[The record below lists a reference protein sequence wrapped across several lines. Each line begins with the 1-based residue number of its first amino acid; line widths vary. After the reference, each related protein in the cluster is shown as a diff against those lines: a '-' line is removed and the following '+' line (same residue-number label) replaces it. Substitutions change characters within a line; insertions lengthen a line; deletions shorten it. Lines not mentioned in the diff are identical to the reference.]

1 MDIVVPPVNRA
12 TLRRMGAE
20 ARQQGGAAKPLPRR
34 AEIPILDDAPKKSA
48 SNRYGPLVSALGR
61 QLSIPQLAAGGQSKT
76 QSVLMTRVERLAGI
90 TKDVVAKLE
99 GDVEKNLATI
109 TTPKMANNVMR
120 TARQMEGRG
129 MNSDEALGASLAFH
143 YLQGASAYHAGERDE
158 NAHGYAKALKYAT
171 ESVSRLKDRQTAR
184 LDGLGLVMPTGTIPS
199 AASLTASRGMTASK
213 PGLQVN
219 QLPVTNVQPLD
230 ASQENYLAGALNL
243 LKDNH
248 QPGAANL
255 LEWYQNPLRWWLD
268 KGPSGEYGRRM
279 ASFAVWSSPQI
290 RAVWDNPDLKAKNW
304 EWVRNHFVYW
314 THTNNN
320 ATTEELAAW
329 SLNAPEG
336 QTKDPA
342 GNYDVYRHMGS
353 LLAANWGWQSR
364 VWGLR
369 NGKPVPCFDRKWPEL
384 GVLRKEDCGWGDD
397 KVKMT
402 NDAIRN
408 VYPGGTPIENCIFN
422 AMMRTKWC
430 SVASSEGEVRN
441 FQNGTFRPGDW
452 TGAPVTQASIAE
464 KASKYVDVIGQAF
477 DWVIAQIRS
486 AANEVSALL
495 CKGFKAMFG
504 DTVGGF
510 VCKLVDVIIQIVF
523 GGIAILVKILKDL
536 TIGVVNLLLAIV
548 SGEFGIGTAERPG
561 ALRVMATTLNT
572 VVVDMLGLFTTLLY
586 PFTGPIPI
594 LKSEEKPGGY
604 LSLESVSIRLNDREP
619 LFCINIALATVGLVA
634 AAGPAVKLA
643 IGGLI
648 IAMAPGVAVVFG
660 QQFRSF
666 MLMLDKKKYEQTALE
681 TFENGLQTLVTLM
694 TSVVMAVMSMK
705 DLYNKFRDKYVEGAS
720 AAAGSE
726 QKGVTAFQKI
736 AIPLQKGLK
745 GLISAVVKFKFAEV
759 WEGIVALLPLV
770 AVIILALGSEAN
782 ATDLKLIIGETYDA
796 AAAVTVPLAK
806 TVKDAKKGWE
816 DITAQMTPAEKAQ
829 AAQEN
834 LNQVCI
840 DCAAAGVQCDGCS
853 TSDIPAAGGTKSV
866 RGDVVGGGKVEKKD
880 GKGLNNP
887 VVKGIGLG
895 PIIGV
900 SVAVGVGII
909 ALMAARKKA

>member
-20 ARQQGGAAKPLPRR
+20 ARQQGGAARPLPRR

-48 SNRYGPLVSALGR
+48 ASRYGPLVSALGR

-90 TKDVVAKLE
+90 TKDVVAKLD
-99 GDVEKNLATI
+99 GDVEQNLGLI
-109 TTPKMANNVMR
+109 TTPKMASSVMR
-120 TARQMEGRG
+120 TARQMQGKG
-129 MNSDEALGASLAFH
+129 MSESDALGSSLAFH
-143 YLQGASAYHAGERDE
+143 YLQGAAAHHAGERDE
-158 NAHGYAKALKYAT
+158 NAYGYAKALKAAT

-199 AASLTASRGMTASK
+199 AASLTASRGITASK

-219 QLPVTNVQPLD
+219 QLPVTNVRPLD
-230 ASQENYLAGALNL
+230 ASQENYLDGALNL
-243 LKDNH
+243 LKDGRAGG
-248 QPGAANL
+248 PEL
-255 LEWYQNPLRWWLD
+255 LDWYQNPLRWWLD

-279 ASFAVWSSPQI
+279 ASFAVFISPQI
-290 RAVWDNPDLKAKNW
+290 KAVWENPDLKAKNW
-304 EWVRNHFVYW
+304 NWVRNHFVYW

-320 ATTEELAAW
+320 ATTDELAAW
-329 SLNAPEG
+329 SLQAPEG
-336 QTKDPA
+336 QVNGPD

-369 NGKPVPCFDRKWPEL
+369 NGQDIPCFDRKWPEL
-384 GVLRKEDCGWGDD
+384 DVLRKEDCGWGDD
-397 KVKMT
+397 KPKMT

-422 AMMRTKWC
+422 ALMATKWC

-452 TGAPVTQASIAE
+452 TGAPKTQASIGD
-464 KASKYVDVIGQAF
+464 KAAKYVDVIGQAF
-477 DWVIAQIRS
+477 DWVIAKIRS

-510 VCKLVDVIIQIVF
+510 ICKLVDVIIQIVF
-523 GGIAILVKILKDL
+523 GGVAILVKILKDL
-536 TIGVVNLLLAIV
+536 TLGVVNLLVAIV
-548 SGEFGIGTAERPG
+548 SGEFGIGTAQKPG
-561 ALRVMATTLNT
+561 ALRVIATTLNT
-572 VVVDMLGLFTTLLY
+572 LIVDMLGLFTTLLY

-604 LSLESVSIRLNDREP
+604 LSLESAAQRLNDREP
-619 LFCINIALATVGLVA
+619 LFCINVALATVGLVA
-634 AAGPAVKLA
+634 AVGPAMKYA

-648 IAMAPGVAVVFG
+648 IAMAPGVAVIFG

-666 MLMLDKKKYEQTALE
+666 MLLLDKKKYEQTALE

-705 DLYNKFRDKYVEGAS
+705 DLYNKFREKYEQGAS
-720 AAAGSE
+720 AARGGGE
-726 QKGVTAFQKI
+726 KGASAFQKI

-745 GLISAVVKFKFAEV
+745 GLISAVIKFKFAEV

-770 AVIILALGSEAN
+770 AVIILAFGTEAT
-782 ATDLKLIIGETYDA
+782 AADLKLIIGETYDA
-796 AAAVTVPLAK
+796 AAAVTVPIAK
-806 TVKDAKKGWE
+806 TVKDAKQGWDE
-816 DITAQMTPAEKAQ
+816 ITAQMTPADKAQ

-834 LNQVCI
+834 LNQVCL

-853 TSDIPAAGGTKSV
+853 ASDIPAAGGTKSI
-866 RGDVVGGGKVEKKD
+866 RGDVVGGDKIVKKD
-880 GKGLNNP
+880 GKGLDNP
-887 VVKGIGLG
+887 VVKGIG
-895 PIIGV
+895 IGKV
-900 SVAVGVGII
+900 IGISAAIGVGII
-909 ALMAARKKA
+909 AIMAARRRA